1 MCCCLMEHAP
11 TSCEGSCLV
20 AEKAKER
27 ALLHNHDVVV
37 FVGPRR
43 LVACLKCG
51 RWAEGSLKGLAKP
64 CPEAPVHACAREGL
78 RRLRDAKHPR
88 MEAYAGL
95 VGRLEA

>member
-1 MCCCLMEHAP
+1 MEHVP
-11 TSCEGSCLV
+11 TSWEGSCLV

-27 ALLHNHDVVV
+27 AFPQTHDVYL

-51 RWAEGSLKGLAKP
+51 RWAEGSLKGLARD

-88 MEAYAGL
+88 MQAYAGL
-95 VGRLEA
+95 VCRLVA